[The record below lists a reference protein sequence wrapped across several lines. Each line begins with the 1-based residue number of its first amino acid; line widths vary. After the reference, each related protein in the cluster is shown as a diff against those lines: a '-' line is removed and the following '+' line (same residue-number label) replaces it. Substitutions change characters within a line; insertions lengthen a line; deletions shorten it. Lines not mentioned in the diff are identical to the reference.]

1 MNQQPNP
8 KVERNENIPSQKNYI
23 NFRIQFS
30 KKKNEFLIQT
40 TAWTNLKTIVLN

>member
-40 TAWTNLKTIVLN
+40 TTWTNLKTIVLN